1 MSSVTFWPVRLTV
14 SLNPFHYPS
23 DSSPDNINSLLMAIY
38 SPNLAL
44 REPLTLT
51 AVLPLLLSYY
61 AQAVLAIL
69 PNTFIF
75 KLMLLPFI
83 LWQGWRCIVGFD
95 CALRLAQLFGHQKTS
110 RLAFWNYLFVVRFSQ
125 SWIPPRNSY

>member
-1 MSSVTFWPVRLTV
+1 MS
-14 SLNPFHYPS
+14 
-23 DSSPDNINSLLMAIY
+23 IY

-51 AVLPLLLSYY
+51 AVLPLFLSYY

-75 KLMLLPFI
+75 KLFLLPFI
-83 LWQGWRCIVGFD
+83 LWQAWKCIVGFD
-95 CALRLAQLFGHQKTS
+95 CAFRLAQLFGHQNTG
-110 RLAFWNYLFVVRFSQ
+110 RLTFWNYLFVVRLSQ
-125 SWIPPRNSY
+125 RWLPPGNLLKP

>member
-1 MSSVTFWPVRLTV
+1 MT
-14 SLNPFHYPS
+14 
-23 DSSPDNINSLLMAIY
+23 IY

-44 REPLTLT
+44 REPLTLA
-51 AVLPLLLSYY
+51 AVLPLFLSHY

-83 LWQGWRCIVGFD
+83 LWQTWKCILRFD
-95 CALRLAQLFGHQKTS
+95 CALRLAQLFGHQETS
-110 RLAFWNYLFVVRFSQ
+110 GLAFWNYLFVVRFSQ
-125 SWIPPRNSY
+125 RWFLPGNSY